1 MLFSARSRKGMVT
14 APHHLAAQA
23 GRDILK
29 AGGNAV
35 EAAVAVAATLS
46 VVYPHMTGLGG
57 DGFWLIRRPDGETV
71 AIDACG
77 RLAQNATPE
86 LYAECDSVPW
96 RGGLAANTVA
106 GTVAGWSR
114 ALAYAGGALPLSTL
128 LADAIDHAESGMV
141 VTESMAGLM
150 AAHLDVLSYMPNFS
164 GLFLPQGN
172 MPIAGAV
179 HSNPALA
186 RTLRRLANAGLGD
199 FYHGKL
205 ADQIAAEL
213 AACGSPVSRDDLNHH
228 EALLTKPLET
238 TLHHGRFFNM
248 VAPTQGAASLLILA
262 LAERLGVTGAD
273 TVDDI
278 HRWVEA
284 TKAAFIWRD
293 RVIADP
299 AIMET
304 SPQALLSDQAA
315 LDDMAASIDLTRAA
329 PWPHQTQQG
338 DTTWF
343 GVMDSQGWAV
353 SMIQSLYFEFG
364 SGIVLP
370 ESGLVWQNRG
380 ASFDLVPGRLR
391 SLVPGRK
398 PFHTLNPAMA
408 ALNDGSLLA
417 YGTMGGEGQPQT
429 QAAIV
434 ARNVIAGLSL
444 QESITAP
451 RWLLGRTWGETT
463 TTLKMETRFG
473 PEILEGLSAL
483 GHDVESLTPFATAM
497 GHAGAIQRYED
508 GTMEGATDPRSDGGV
523 AAL

>member
-35 EAAVAVAATLS
+35 EAAVSVAATLS

-57 DGFWLIRRPDGETV
+57 DGFWLIRRPDGAML

-77 RLAQNATPE
+77 RLAQSAGPE
-86 LYAECDSVPW
+86 LYQGLDAVPW

-106 GTVAGWSR
+106 GTVAGWNR
-114 ALAYAGGALPLSTL
+114 ALAYAGGNLPLTTL

-150 AAHLDVLSYMPNFS
+150 AAHLGTLNYMPNFGS
-164 GLFLPQGN
+164 LFLPAGD
-172 MPIAGAV
+172 MPIAGSV
-179 HSNPALA
+179 HRNPALA
-186 RTLRRLANAGLGD
+186 RTLKRLATAGLGD

-205 ADQIAAEL
+205 ADLIAAEL
-213 AACGSPVSRDDLNHH
+213 AACGSPVSLDDLNRHDVV
-228 EALLTKPLET
+228 AGAPLET
-238 TLHHGRFFNM
+238 MLHHGRFFN
-248 VAPTQGAASLLILA
+248 VAPPTQGAASLLILA
-262 LAERLGVTGAD
+262 LAERLGVQGAD
-273 TVDDI
+273 TVEDI

-293 RVIADP
+293 REIADP
-299 AIMET
+299 AIMRI
-304 SPQALLSDQAA
+304 SPQTLLSDPAE
-315 LDDMAASIDLTRAA
+315 LDRLAASIDLTRAS
-329 PWPHQTQQG
+329 PWPHEAQQG

-343 GVMDSQGWAV
+343 GVMDSEGWAV

-364 SGIVLP
+364 SGVVLP
-370 ESGLVWQNRG
+370 ETGLVWQNRG
-380 ASFDLVPGRLR
+380 SSFELKQGGLR

-429 QAAIV
+429 QAAII

-444 QESITAP
+444 QEAITAP
-451 RWLLGRTWGETT
+451 RWLLGRTWGETS
-463 TTLKMETRFG
+463 TTLKMETRFA
-473 PEILEGLSAL
+473 PEIFDGLSAL
-483 GHDVESLTPFATAM
+483 GHDVEGLTPFATAM
-497 GHAGAIQRYED
+497 GHAGAIRRYED

>member
-29 AGGNAV
+29 QGGNAV

-57 DGFWLIRRPDGETV
+57 DGFWIIRRPDGAML

-86 LYAECDSVPW
+86 LYSGLDAVPW

-106 GTVAGWSR
+106 GTVAGWSQ
-114 ALAYAGGALPLSTL
+114 ALAYAGGSLPLTTL
-128 LADAIDHAESGMV
+128 LADAIDHAEHGMV

-164 GLFLPQGN
+164 ALFLPFGD
-172 MPIAGAV
+172 MPIAGSI
-179 HSNPALA
+179 HRNPALA
-186 RTLRRLANAGLGD
+186 RTLKRLATAGLGD

-205 ADQIAAEL
+205 ADLIAAEL
-213 AACGSPVSRDDLNHH
+213 AACGSPVGLDDLNHH
-228 EALLTKPLET
+228 EAVVSAPLET
-238 TLHHGRFFNM
+238 QLHHGRFFN
-248 VAPTQGAASLLILA
+248 VNPPTQGAASLLILA
-262 LAERLGVTGAD
+262 LAERLGVKGAD
-273 TVDDI
+273 TVEDI
-278 HRWVEA
+278 HRWAEA

-293 RVIADP
+293 QKIADP

-304 SPQALLSDQAA
+304 SPQALLSDSAA
-315 LDDMAASIDLTRAA
+315 LDAMAARIDLDRAA
-329 PWPHQTQQG
+329 PWPHPVEQG

-343 GVMDSQGWAV
+343 GVMDAKGWSV

-380 ASFDLVPGRLR
+380 ASFDLRPGRLR

-408 ALNDGSLLA
+408 ALNDGSLLS

-444 QESITAP
+444 QEAITAP

-463 TTLKMETRFG
+463 TTLKMETRFA
-473 PEILEGLSAL
+473 PELLDGLRDL

-497 GHAGAIQRYED
+497 GHAGAIRRYED
-508 GTMEGATDPRSDGGV
+508 GTLEGATDPRSDGGV

>member
-46 VVYPHMTGLGG
+46 AVYPHMTGLGG
-57 DGFWLIRRPDGETV
+57 DGFWLIRRPDGETI

-77 RLAQNATPE
+77 RLAHNATPG
-86 LYAECDSVPW
+86 LYAGLDAVPW

-106 GTVAGWSR
+106 GTVAGWAR
-114 ALAYAGGALPLSTL
+114 ALAYAGGTMPLAAL
-128 LADAIDHAESGMV
+128 LADAIDHAEQGMV

-150 AAHLDVLSYMPNFS
+150 AAHLNVLSYIPNFS
-164 GLFLPQGN
+164 SLFLPHGD
-172 MPIAGAV
+172 MPIAGDI
-179 HSNPALA
+179 HRNPALG
-186 RTLRRLANAGLGD
+186 RTLRRLASAGLGD

-205 ADQIAAEL
+205 ADLIASEL
-213 AACGSPVSRDDLNHH
+213 AASGSPVSLDDLNHH
-228 EALLTKPLET
+228 RAKVAAPLWT
-238 TLHHGRFFNM
+238 DLHHGRFYNM
-248 VAPTQGAASLLILA
+248 VPPTQGAASLLILA

-284 TKAAFIWRD
+284 TKIAFRWRD
-293 RVIADP
+293 HVIADP
-299 AIMET
+299 SIMVE
-304 SPQALLSDQAA
+304 SPQILLSDSAA
-315 LDDMAASIDLTRAA
+315 LDVIAEGIDPGSAA
-329 PWPHQTQQG
+329 PWPHPAQQG

-364 SGIVLP
+364 SGVVLP
-370 ESGLVWQNRG
+370 ETGIVWQNRG

-434 ARNVIAGLSL
+434 ARHVFAGLGL
-444 QESITAP
+444 QEAITAP

-463 TTLKMETRFG
+463 TTLKMETRFD
-473 PEILEGLSAL
+473 PAIVEGLRAL

-497 GHAGAIQRYED
+497 GHAGAIRRYDD

>member
-1 MLFSARSRKGMVT
+1 MLFSARSHRGMVT

-57 DGFWLIRRPDGETV
+57 DGFWLIRRPDGETT

-77 RLAQNATPE
+77 RLAQNATPA
-86 LYAECDSVPW
+86 LYAGLDAVPW

-114 ALAYAGGALPLSTL
+114 ALAYAGGTMSLTAL
-128 LADAIDHAESGMV
+128 LADAIDHAEQGMV

-150 AAHLDVLSYMPNFS
+150 AAHLDVLSFMPNFR
-164 GLFLPQGN
+164 GLFLPGGD
-172 MPIAGAV
+172 MPIAGAL
-179 HSNPALA
+179 HRNPALA
-186 RTLRRLANAGLGD
+186 STLRRLASAGLGD

-205 ADQIAAEL
+205 AGLIASEL
-213 AACGSPVSRDDLNHH
+213 ASCGSPVSLDDLNHH
-228 EALLTKPLET
+228 QAALSAPLET
-238 TLHHGRFFNM
+238 TLHHGRFYNM
-248 VAPTQGAASLLILA
+248 VPPTQGAASLLILA
-262 LAERLGVTGAD
+262 LAERLGVKGAD
-273 TVDDI
+273 TVEDI

-284 TKAAFIWRD
+284 TKMAFRWRD
-293 RVIADP
+293 SVIADP
-299 AIMET
+299 AVMT
-304 SPQALLSDQAA
+304 SSPQALLADPRA
-315 LDDMAASIDLTRAA
+315 LDAMAAEIGTDRAA
-329 PWPHQTQQG
+329 PWPHPAQPG

-343 GVMDSQGWAV
+343 GVVDDQGWAV

-370 ESGLVWQNRG
+370 ETGLIWQNRG
-380 ASFDLVPGRLR
+380 ASFDLAPGRLR

-408 ALNDGSLLA
+408 DLNDGSLLV

-444 QESITAP
+444 QEAVTAP

-473 PEILEGLSAL
+473 PEILDGLREL

-497 GHAGAIQRYED
+497 GHAGAIRRYED